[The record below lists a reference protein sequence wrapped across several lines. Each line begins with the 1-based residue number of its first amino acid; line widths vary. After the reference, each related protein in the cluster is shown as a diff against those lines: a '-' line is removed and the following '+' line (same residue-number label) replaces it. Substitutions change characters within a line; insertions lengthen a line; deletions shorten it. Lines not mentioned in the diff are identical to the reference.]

1 MIFPITLTAV
11 IVQCSQYFLCQS
23 SRRQLHDSNN
33 YIQQAPILVIMAAVL
48 ELIRRKMTT
57 GTPLFPV
64 GKGLGYRTSRDPKGE
79 GGSNLVKKP
88 PSTLTYT
95 PRGKN
100 PKPPLPHP
108 KTPRNC
114 GCLFSVIL
122 KHKTALLRVQT
133 CSLSVSRGPR
143 DINETRVFRV
153 DDYDASCTLKNKKN
167 RSNGR
172 TILLYTEKTS

>member
-1 MIFPITLTAV
+1 
-11 IVQCSQYFLCQS
+11 
-23 SRRQLHDSNN
+23 
-33 YIQQAPILVIMAAVL
+33 MAAVL

-100 PKPPLPHP
+100 PKPPLPYP
-108 KTPRNC
+108 KP
-114 GCLFSVIL
+114 LEIVAAYFL
-122 KHKTALLRVQT
+122 
-133 CSLSVSRGPR
+133 
-143 DINETRVFRV
+143 
-153 DDYDASCTLKNKKN
+153 
-167 RSNGR
+167 
-172 TILLYTEKTS
+172 